1 MGDIVKEREPLK
13 DIVEPILLRR
23 SQRLNGK
30 QPSTE
35 SSETTTIFNS
45 KVFNY
50 LSLFLKQFLFRVI
63 FV

>member
-1 MGDIVKEREPLK
+1 MHIPNSKMGDIGKEREPLK

-45 KVFNY
+45 KVRHF
-50 LSLFLKQFLFRVI
+50 
-63 FV
+63 